1 MARSPGSKNK
11 TRVEVTLNPWYG
23 EKIKELRVNAGF
35 ETDQGF
41 ATWLLKN
48 AVQIAANEREPENQ
62 NLSDLRVRMEQALGS
77 IQEPAPECN
86 ITIGGTV

>member
-23 EKIKELRVNAGF
+23 DKIKQLRVNAGF

-62 NLSDLRVRMEQALGS
+62 NLSDLRVRMEQALGA
-77 IQEPAPECN
+77 IQEPVPECS
-86 ITIGGTV
+86 IGGTV

>member
-23 EKIKELRVNAGF
+23 DKIKQLRVNAGF

-77 IQEPAPECN
+77 IQEPAPEC
-86 ITIGGTV
+86 TIGGNA

>member
-1 MARSPGSKNK
+1 MGRSTGSKNK

-23 EKIKELRVNAGF
+23 DKIKQLRVNAGF

-62 NLSDLRVRMEQALGS
+62 NLSDLRVRMEHALKS